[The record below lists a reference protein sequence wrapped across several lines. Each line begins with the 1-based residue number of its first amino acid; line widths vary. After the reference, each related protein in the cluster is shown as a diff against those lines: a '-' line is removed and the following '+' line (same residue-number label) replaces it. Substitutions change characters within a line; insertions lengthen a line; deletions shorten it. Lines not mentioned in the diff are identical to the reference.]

1 MNETRVESLLRQI
14 KETKLYIA
22 ASERELL
29 NLQQRLEAFEL
40 LLKEEEKSSNFIDL
54 TGRDF

>member
-14 KETKLYIA
+14 KETRLYIA

-40 LLKEEEKSSNFIDL
+40 LLKEEEKASNFIDL